1 MTQLSW
7 HCAFYSRKFIHRLPD
22 KGEKIH
28 NMITRLNKLIAERG
42 SIDDTADQFEKMAL
56 DAESARR
63 QRTKQCDDDEEEAA
77 LLRQIINRGGTSKV
91 YTNEAQS
98 HDSLGDNYSESG
110 TFVNAYDKVIKK
122 VDTAKPKP
130 RYLPNR

>member
-7 HCAFYSRKFIHRLPD
+7 HCAFYFRKFTHRLPD

-77 LLRQIINRGGTSKV
+77 LLRQIINRGGTGKV
-91 YTNEAQS
+91 YANEAQS